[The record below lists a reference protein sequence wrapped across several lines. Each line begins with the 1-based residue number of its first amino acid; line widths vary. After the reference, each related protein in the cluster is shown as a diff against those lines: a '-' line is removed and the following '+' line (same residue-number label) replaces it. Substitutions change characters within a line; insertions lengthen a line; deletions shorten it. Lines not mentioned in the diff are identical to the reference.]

1 MSFEDRITK
10 LECWRGKPKIEPL
23 SGGLSTRSFK
33 VSDFGGDHV
42 VRIGSDIQV
51 HHVSR
56 KQERA
61 VSLAAAQAQISPKVT
76 YFENDLLVI
85 DFIHGQTMTEADM
98 KPNLLRIIDVIRT
111 VHETMAS
118 HLRGSVNIFW
128 VFHVLRDYVGLLK
141 DQDQNQDLSQI
152 EKLISTL
159 EKLQAPLP
167 IIAGHHDLLPANII
181 DDGKRLWLI
190 DWEYGGFGTA
200 MFDLANISA
209 NGSFDAQYDRLM
221 LDHYFQGKDI
231 EPLIKSFDAMKI
243 ASSLREMLWARI
255 SAHYLALPG
264 IDYAVHE
271 LEFKMRT
278 DAAIAQFE
286 NKYGYS
292 L

>member
-1 MSFEDRITK
+1 MSFEDRIAK

-42 VRIGSDIQV
+42 VRIGSDIPV

-61 VSLAAAQAQISPKVT
+61 VSYAAAQAQISPKVT
-76 YFENDLLVI
+76 YFEDDLLVI

-98 KPNLLRIIDVIRT
+98 KPNLRRIIDVIRN
-111 VHETMAS
+111 VHDTMAL

-141 DQDQNQDLSQI
+141 DQSQDLSEI

-159 EKLQAPLP
+159 EKLQEPLP
-167 IIAGHHDLLPANII
+167 IIVGHHDLLPANII

-209 NGSFDAQYDRLM
+209 NGNFDAHDDKLM
-221 LDHYFQGKDI
+221 LDHYFQGKNS
-231 EPLIKSFDAMKI
+231 EPLVKSFDAMKI
-243 ASSLREMLWARI
+243 ASSLREMLWAKI
-255 SAHYLALPG
+255 SAHYLALPD
-264 IDYAVHE
+264 IDYAAHE
-271 LEFKMRT
+271 AEYKKRS

-286 NKYGYS
+286 IRYGYT

>member
-1 MSFEDRITK
+1 
-10 LECWRGKPKIEPL
+10 
-23 SGGLSTRSFK
+23 
-33 VSDFGGDHV
+33 
-42 VRIGSDIQV
+42 
-51 HHVSR
+51 
-56 KQERA
+56 
-61 VSLAAAQAQISPKVT
+61 
-76 YFENDLLVI
+76 
-85 DFIHGQTMTEADM
+85 MTEADM

-141 DQDQNQDLSQI
+141 DQKQDLSQI

-264 IDYAVHE
+264 IDYAAHE
-271 LEFKMRT
+271 LEFKMRA

>member
-1 MSFEDRITK
+1 MSFEDRIAK

-42 VRIGSDIQV
+42 VRIGSDIPV

-61 VSLAAAQAQISPKVT
+61 VSYAAAQAQISPKVT
-76 YFENDLLVI
+76 YFEDDLLVI

-98 KPNLLRIIDVIRT
+98 KPNLRRIIDVIRN
-111 VHETMAS
+111 VHDTMAL

-141 DQDQNQDLSQI
+141 DQSQDLSEI

-159 EKLQAPLP
+159 EKLQEPLP
-167 IIAGHHDLLPANII
+167 IIVGHHDLLPANII

-209 NGSFDAQYDRLM
+209 NGNFDADDDSHM
-221 LDHYFQGKDI
+221 LEHYFQGKNS
-231 EPLIKSFDAMKI
+231 EPLVKSFDAMKI
-243 ASSLREMLWARI
+243 ASSLREMLWAKI
-255 SAHYLALPG
+255 SAHYLALPD
-264 IDYAVHE
+264 IDYAAHE
-271 LEFKMRT
+271 AEYKKRSN
-278 DAAIAQFE
+278 AAIAQFE
-286 NKYGYS
+286 IRYGYT

>member
-1 MSFEDRITK
+1 MSFEDRIAK

-42 VRIGSDIQV
+42 VRIGSDIPV

-61 VSLAAAQAQISPKVT
+61 VSYAAAQAQISPKVT
-76 YFENDLLVI
+76 YFEDDLLVI

-98 KPNLLRIIDVIRT
+98 KPNLRRIIDVIRN
-111 VHETMAS
+111 VHDTMAL

-141 DQDQNQDLSQI
+141 DQSQDLSEI

-159 EKLQAPLP
+159 EKLQEPLP
-167 IIAGHHDLLPANII
+167 IIVGHHDLLPANII

-209 NGSFDAQYDRLM
+209 NGNFDADDDSHM
-221 LDHYFQGKDI
+221 LEHYFQGKNS
-231 EPLIKSFDAMKI
+231 EPLVKSFDAMKI
-243 ASSLREMLWARI
+243 ASSLREMLWAKI
-255 SAHYLALPG
+255 SARYLALPG
-264 IDYAVHE
+264 IDYNAHE
-271 LEFKMRT
+271 GEYKKRS

-286 NKYGYS
+286 IRYGYT